1 MANYFF
7 LCHYFT
13 NAVANA
19 ILFHNGKM
27 LYNHWFFVQYFL
39 CRSCDQKDQWKYQKA
54 YPPKLC
60 SFSKQNFSMR
70 FKRKKFRNNS
80 LIFLV
85 FMSLFLS
92 PKTWSNNNSI
102 LNKISLKSLDRRKKY
117 YRILVRKQNG
127 KWLGL
132 KVKNQQ
138 LLFYQGAF
146 TQNAAFFCEHNL
158 CLDNRVGKNKTQEK

>member
-1 MANYFF
+1 M
-7 LCHYFT
+7 
-13 NAVANA
+13 
-19 ILFHNGKM
+19 
-27 LYNHWFFVQYFL
+27 
-39 CRSCDQKDQWKYQKA
+39 
-54 YPPKLC
+54 
-60 SFSKQNFSMR
+60 
-70 FKRKKFRNNS
+70 
-80 LIFLV
+80 FLV
-85 FMSLFLS
+85 FFMSHFHHQQLDL
-92 PKTWSNNNSI
+92 TTI
-102 LNKISLKSLDRRKKY
+102 LLNKISLKSLDRRKKY